1 MENSPLE
8 SSVLRGKTLD
18 CGKVENLMSRYID
31 RELATAERKLLESHI
46 SSCES
51 CAALHADCALI
62 VDAAKELAHR
72 PVPAG
77 IRHRLR
83 KRLTEEIGEK
93 FSDTKPRL
101 YLVK

>member
-1 MENSPLE
+1 MKKSPLD
-8 SSVLRGKTLD
+8 SSIQRGKTLD
-18 CGKVENLMSRYID
+18 CGKVESLISRYLD
-31 RELATAERKLLESHI
+31 KELATAERNLVDSHL
-46 SSCES
+46 SSCEACS
-51 CAALHADCALI
+51 ALHADCALI

-72 PVPAG
+72 EVPAG

-83 KRLTEEIGEK
+83 QRLTEEIGEK